1 MRKHESRSA
10 APRHVAA
17 FVIATLFVATSC
29 TPPPTTTSPSPD
41 ASASALAT
49 LAPSASR
56 SAAPLPD
63 MSQILL
69 TKPLPL
75 AEIFGLTRS
84 MRGRDGQ
91 PAKAGVPVRTTPPN
105 DSIGTSRP
113 FWTYDFAARKNLHIS
128 ASLRILTDH
137 AKWWVQDDVTV
148 DLSALRINANFF
160 ESTIYPT
167 NRRLYG
173 SEWSPG
179 IDADPRINVLIARI
193 PGAAA
198 GYFSGSDELP
208 LWVNE
213 FSAEREMIYV
223 NSLSARAGQPYLNSI
238 VAHEFCH
245 MIEFGRQKRSS
256 VWFNEGHAQLCEAA
270 NGFSVGHAQ
279 TFLQLPDTQLNDWP
293 DLEQSQAYYGQT
305 YLFLE
310 FLRQQAGG
318 DALIN
323 AFIDHGIDTP
333 ADLDAVLKARG
344 QKGLDDLY
352 ADFVAANA
360 FIGSQ
365 SADKTTSYPAGVVA
379 RNPATSAQQD
389 RVTTGGKLA
398 STVHEYA
405 ARYIELPRASISVKL
420 SGGLRTKILP
430 ADPHSGTALWWS
442 DRGDGMDSRLTRSVD
457 LSKATTPTLSYWT
470 WYDIEKDYDYGYV
483 AVSTDNG
490 QHWKTLPTTSTTSE
504 DPNGQNLGN
513 GYTGTS
519 GGDKPSW
526 IRQDV
531 DLSAYAGTQVM
542 LRFEYVTDGALSL
555 HGFAIDD
562 IDIPGVFTDDA
573 EADGGWQ
580 ADGFVRSTNFVA
592 QRYIVQLLR
601 FTEKGATAE
610 RKFVDNGTLQLDAD
624 TTSDRRAPLLAVTGL
639 AVRTTQPVPFEVT
652 VDKR

>member
-1 MRKHESRSA
+1 MRLRPLRGLA
-10 APRHVAA
+10 ALLTSLVVAA
-17 FVIATLFVATSC
+17 SC
-29 TPPPTTTSPSPD
+29 TPPQTNPSPSPD
-41 ASASALAT
+41 VSASAGAT
-49 LAPSASR
+49 VAPSASPT
-56 SAAPLPD
+56 AARLPD
-63 MSQILL
+63 MSEVLL

-75 AEIFGLTRS
+75 ADIFELTRS

-91 PAKAGVPVRTTPPN
+91 PAKAGLPVRTAPPD
-105 DSIGTSRP
+105 DSVGTSRP
-113 FWTYDFAARKNLHIS
+113 FWTYDFAAKKNLRIT

-148 DLSALRINANFF
+148 DLSALRTNANFF

-167 NRRLYG
+167 NRNLYG

-179 IDADPRINVLIARI
+179 IDGDPRVNVLIARI
-193 PGAAA
+193 PGSAA

-245 MIEFGRQKRSS
+245 MIEFGRRKRSS

-293 DLEQSQAYYGQT
+293 DLEQSQAYYGQA

-333 ADLDAVLKARG
+333 ADLDAVLKSRG
-344 QKGLDDLY
+344 QKGVDDLY

-360 FIGSQ
+360 FIGTQ
-365 SADKTTSYPAGVVA
+365 SADKTASYPAGVVA
-379 RNPATSAQQD
+379 RNPATSTQQD
-389 RVTTGGKLA
+389 RLTTGGRLA

-405 ARYIELPRASISVKL
+405 ARYIELPRGSISVKL
-420 SGGLRTKILP
+420 SAGPRTRILP
-430 ADPHSGTALWWS
+430 TDPHSGTALWWS
-442 DRGDGMDSRLTRSVD
+442 DRADGLDSRLTRTVD
-457 LSKATTPTLSYWT
+457 LSQATTPTLSYWT

-490 QHWKTLPTTSTTSE
+490 QHWKTLPTTSTTTE

-519 GGDKPSW
+519 GGDRPSW

-531 DLSAYAGTQVM
+531 DLSAYAGKQVM

-555 HGFAIDD
+555 QGLAVDD
-562 IDIPGVFTDDA
+562 IEIPGVLRDDA
-573 EADGGWQ
+573 ETDGGWQ

-592 QRYIVQLLR
+592 QRYVVQLLR
-601 FTEKGATAE
+601 FTDKGATVE
-610 RKFVDNGTLQLDAD
+610 RRYVDNGTLQLDAD

-652 VDKR
+652 VEKR